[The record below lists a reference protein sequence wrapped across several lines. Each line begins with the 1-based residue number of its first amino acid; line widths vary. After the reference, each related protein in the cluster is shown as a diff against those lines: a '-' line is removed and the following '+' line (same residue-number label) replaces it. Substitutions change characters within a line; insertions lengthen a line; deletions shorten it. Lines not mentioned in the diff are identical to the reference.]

1 MSKGNKSMK
10 AFLPGL
16 GIVVGVGA
24 GLLVS
29 ILSNIQITIGV
40 VGGAALGLVIALGL
54 SNLYDN
60 KL

>member
-1 MSKGNKSMK
+1 MK

-16 GIVVGVGA
+16 GIVFGVGA